1 MSLKSAAEY
10 VVLGAL
16 MSGARHGYEIMQ
28 FLGSALDATW
38 RLSTSQLY
46 VLLKRL
52 EEEGY
57 LESFSETQGAR
68 PPKRIFDLTGQGRK
82 AFLDWLSTPVEHVRD
97 FRMEFLCKMF
107 FFDSLSLAGAH
118 DLVETQIRALER
130 VLTGIQKRSAKDDSG
145 FMKLVY
151 GFKARNVECLLSWL
165 LEEVRPFFQQKKG
178 AKRRTSPRRMKEK
191 AS

>member
-1 MSLKSAAEY
+1 MSLKSATEY
-10 VVLGAL
+10 VILGAL

-52 EEEGY
+52 EEEGC
-57 LESFSETQGAR
+57 LESFSESQGTR
-68 PPKRIFDLTGQGRK
+68 PPKRIFELTGQGRK
-82 AFLDWLSTPVEHVRD
+82 AFLDWLSAPVEHVRD

-107 FFDSLSLAGAH
+107 FIDSLALTGAH
-118 DLVETQIRALER
+118 DLAEAQIRILKELLDR
-130 VLTGIQKRSAKDDSG
+130 IQTRSDKDDSG

-165 LEEVRPFFQQKKG
+165 QEEVRPFVDRRKSG
-178 AKRRTSPRRMKEK
+178 RGRTSPGRKTVK